1 MGDYIVEFVPR
12 DDRYCTGHH
21 MEVRNAKSVLDC
33 VNMVL
38 SAHNVA
44 MFKKVKKIR

>member
-12 DDRYCTGHH
+12 DDRYCTLCH
-21 MEVRNAKSVLDC
+21 MEIRDAKSVLDC